1 MTEPPGPEGAPPG
14 LLRSAK
20 GLRLLGEFQ
29 GSGFTEPRFLVRR
42 GDGQV
47 IQLSRLLY
55 LVTSAIA
62 ESGTDGGRDASQVA
76 ARASA
81 ELGREMTAANVS
93 YLVTGKL
100 APLGVVVADEPDG
113 GEGAR
118 APSPVPAP
126 RTNLLLGLRIRG
138 VLLRPR
144 ASGAI
149 GRGLMRLHKPAV
161 AAVVLAGFA
170 AFESWLFAV
179 HGIVGPLVEVLRQP
193 VLFLAVA
200 GLTLASLLFHEFGH
214 ASACRYGGARPGV
227 IGFGL
232 YLIWPSLYTDV
243 TDAYRLD
250 RAGRLRTDLG
260 GVYFNAVFILVLGG
274 CYAATGYPVFLA
286 AAFLDNFQI
295 LQQLVPLVRMDGY
308 FILGDLAGLPDL
320 FGLLVPIMAGLVP
333 GAAARR
339 ARARA
344 SGLRRGPRIVV
355 SVWVL
360 VTVPLLAA
368 VGGYTLWHLPVLAVT
383 AEQSFTGG
391 VAAARAAFSAGDP
404 ATGLAA
410 AVTVALLVIP
420 AAGLAYLLALIIIR
434 GATAALGQARTLGQA
449 RALSHPR
456 ALSHAQIIGWT
467 RTIRSQTRRAA
478 GWRQS
483 SRRLLP
489 VITASALGVV
499 VAAGGVTAIVA
510 TSGPSGRTP
519 GNTSGTATA
528 ARAAAAWIAAQVSP
542 DVTVSCDPQMC
553 AQIRASGF
561 PAARLTVLRA
571 GARGPFPAGV
581 VVATPMLRD
590 QFGAR
595 LASAYAPLV
604 LAGFGSGTGQVD
616 VRAVAPDGA
625 AAFQAMLAAEH
636 ASLTSAGRQLL
647 QNKNIEA
654 STAARAVLG
663 AGRADARLLV
673 TLTVLAA
680 QMPVRLVSFSA
691 PPPGAS
697 AAVPLR
703 AADISAASPADRSA
717 IIAFL
722 RAQHAPYR
730 PAAAAVTT
738 STSGQPLIAV
748 RFDAPGLT
756 AVGGT

>member
-1 MTEPPGPEGAPPG
+1 MTEPPGLGEAASG
-14 LLRSAK
+14 LLRPAE
-20 GLRLLGEFQ
+20 GLHLLGEFQ
-29 GSGFTEPRFLVRR
+29 GSGFTDPRFLVRR

-55 LVTSAIA
+55 LVASAIA
-62 ESGTDGGRDASQVA
+62 ESGTGGGAGGGWDASQVA
-76 ARASA
+76 ARAGA
-81 ELGREMTAANVS
+81 EFGREITAGDVS
-93 YLVTGKL
+93 YLVIGKL
-100 APLGVVVADEPDG
+100 APLGVVVTDEPDG
-113 GEGAR
+113 DPAAPAR
-118 APSPVPAP
+118 SPVPAP

-144 ASGAI
+144 ASGAV
-149 GRGLMRLHKPAV
+149 GRGLMRLHEPV
-161 AAVVLAGFA
+161 LVAVVLAGFA
-170 AFESWLFAV
+170 AFEAWLFAV
-179 HGIVGPLVEVLRQP
+179 HGAVGPLVDVLRQP

-200 GLTLASLLFHEFGH
+200 GLTLMSLLFHEFGH

-260 GVYFNAVFILVLGG
+260 GVYFNVVFILVMGG

-295 LQQLVPLVRMDGY
+295 LQQLAPLVRMDGY

-320 FGLLVPIMAGLVP
+320 FGMLVPILAGVVP

-339 ARARA
+339 AQARA

-368 VGGYTLWHLPVLAVT
+368 VSGYTVWHLPVLAGT
-383 AEQSFTGG
+383 AEHSFTGG
-391 VAAARAAFSAGDP
+391 ITAARAAFSAGDP

-410 AVTVALLVIP
+410 AVTVVLLVIP
-420 AAGLAYLLALIIIR
+420 AVGLSYLLGLIIAR
-434 GATAALGQARTLGQA
+434 GTSAIGRARVVRSL
-449 RALSHPR
+449 PR
-456 ALSHAQIIGWT
+456 
-467 RTIRSQTRRAA
+467 RVA
-478 GWRQS
+478 GWRQA
-483 SRRLLP
+483 SRGLLP
-489 VITASALGVV
+489 VIAASALGAVL
-499 VAAGGVTAIVA
+499 AAGGVATVVA
-510 TSGPSGRTP
+510 TDGPHGSA
-519 GNTSGTATA
+519 SATATA
-528 ARAAAAWIAAQVSP
+528 TAPGAVAAAWVAAQVSP

-553 AQIRASGF
+553 GQIRASGF
-561 PAARLTVLRA
+561 PAARLTILPA
-571 GARGPFPAGV
+571 GARGPFHAGV
-581 VVATPMLRD
+581 VVATPTLRD

-595 LASAYAPLV
+595 LASVYAPLV
-604 LAGFGSGTGQVD
+604 LAGFGAGAGQVD

-625 AAFQAMLAAEH
+625 AAFESALAAGH
-636 ASLTSAGRQLL
+636 ASLVSAGRQLL
-647 QNKNIEA
+647 KNKNIEA
-654 STAARAVLG
+654 SPAARAVLG

-680 QMPVRLVSFSA
+680 QMPVRLFSFGA

-703 AADISAASPADRSA
+703 TADIGAASPTERSA
-717 IIAFL
+717 ILAFL
-722 RAQHAPYR
+722 RAQHAPYQ
-730 PAAAAVTT
+730 PAVAAATT